1 MTDKDKEK
9 EVKRTPTSLNVD
21 EDLWRQAKI
30 EAINRGTTVTELFE
44 DALRREL
51 RKPRAHE
58 VSD

>member
-1 MTDKDKEK
+1 MTEKDTEK
-9 EVKRTPTSLNVD
+9 EVKRTATSLNVD

-51 RKPRAHE
+51 RRPRGP
-58 VSD
+58 

>member
-1 MTDKDKEK
+1 MTDKDKER

-44 DALRREL
+44 DALRKEL
-51 RKPRAHE
+51 RKPKAQ
-58 VSD
+58 